1 MQFKVSRRKP
11 LPHAKPLPRS
21 AVRRAGA
28 TLWELCIALTIV
40 GIIVGIGAPS
50 FHRFALDARLTADVN
65 AFVGAVQLARSEAAK
80 RGRSVI
86 VCKTADRIA
95 CGGDEIDFDAGWMVF
110 VNTDDLDPPT
120 RAASEPL
127 IFAYAPTIE
136 GTIVSNRPFYE
147 FRAYRRRSTNGTVT
161 FCDARG
167 ALSARA
173 VIVSYTG
180 RPRTAAIGPGNRPLT
195 CA

>member
-1 MQFKVSRRKP
+1 M
-11 LPHAKPLPRS
+11 L
-21 AVRRAGA
+21 
-28 TLWELCIALTIV
+28 
-40 GIIVGIGAPS
+40 GIGVPS
-50 FHRFALDARLTADVN
+50 FQRFALDARRTADVN
-65 AFVGAVQLARSEAAK
+65 AFVGAVQLARSEASK

-86 VCKTADRIA
+86 VCKTVDRIA

-110 VNTDDLDPPT
+110 VNADDAYPPA

-127 IFAYAPTIE
+127 ILAYAPKIE

-167 ALSARA
+167 PADARA

-180 RPRTAAIGPGNRPLT
+180 RPRTAAVGPGNRPLT

>member
-1 MQFKVSRRKP
+1 M
-11 LPHAKPLPRS
+11 L
-21 AVRRAGA
+21 
-28 TLWELCIALTIV
+28 V
-40 GIIVGIGAPS
+40 GIVVGIGAPTLQH
-50 FHRFALDARLTADVN
+50 FTLDARLVADVN

-86 VCKTADRIA
+86 VCKTVDRVS
-95 CGGDEIDFDAGWMVF
+95 CGGDEIDFDTGWMVF
-110 VNTDDLDPPT
+110 ANVDDVFPPT
-120 RAASEPL
+120 RAANEPL
-127 IFAYAPTIE
+127 IYAHIPASA

-167 ALSARA
+167 PAAARA
-173 VIVSYTG
+173 VIISYTG
-180 RPRTAAIGPGNRPLT
+180 RPRVAALGPGNRPLT

>member
-1 MQFKVSRRKP
+1 VQLLQSGVGKEGNV
-11 LPHAKPLPRS
+11 
-21 AVRRAGA
+21 AGV
-28 TLWELCIALTIV
+28 TLWELCVTIMLV
-40 GIIVGIGAPS
+40 GIVVGIGAPS
-50 FHRFALDARLTADVN
+50 LHRFVLDARLVADVN

-86 VCKTADRIA
+86 VCKTLDHVS
-95 CGGDEIDFDAGWMVF
+95 CGGDDIDFDAGWMVF
-110 VNTDDLDPPT
+110 VNTDDMSPPT
-120 RAASEPL
+120 RAANEPL
-127 IFAYAPTIE
+127 IFAHSPASV

-167 ALSARA
+167 PPAARA
-173 VIVSYTG
+173 VIISYTG
-180 RPRTAAIGPGNRPLT
+180 RPRVAALGPGNRPLI